1 MSETRPAPRVE
12 AAQHTMKAVQVR
24 AFGGLDAMVYEDVAM
39 PVPDPGQVLVRVA
52 AAGVGPW
59 DAWIREGKSV
69 LPQPLP
75 LVLGSDLSGIV
86 EAVGPDVTGL
96 NLGDVVFG
104 ITNARFTG
112 AYAEH
117 AAADVGM
124 IARKPANFGHLE
136 AASMPV
142 VASTAWQILFDHAK
156 VQAGQRVLV
165 HGGAGS
171 VGAYAVQLA
180 HMAGAR
186 VFATAFAEQADY
198 VRSLGAE
205 DVLDP
210 RAGALARYE
219 GRMDAVID
227 TVGDGAIEHSFTLL
241 QRGGTLVSA
250 VAEPDRDLAFRYGVH
265 AQFILVSVTT
275 AGLTKLAEL
284 VEAGRLRTSVGEV
297 LPLSDARTAHAML
310 AGRPHKRG
318 KIVLEPPR

>member
-1 MSETRPAPRVE
+1 MGEILPAPR
-12 AAQHTMKAVQVR
+12 AAAAGQTMKAVRVH
-24 AFGGLDAMVYEDVAM
+24 AFGGLDAMVYEDVAK
-39 PVPDPGQVLVRVA
+39 PVPGPGQVLVRVA

-75 LVLGSDLSGIV
+75 LILGSDLSGVV
-86 EAVGPDVTGL
+86 EALGPDTAGIDA
-96 NLGDVVFG
+96 GDAVFG
-104 ITNARFTG
+104 VTNARFTG
-112 AYAEH
+112 AYAEC
-117 AAADVGM
+117 AVADAGM
-124 IARKPANFGHLE
+124 IARKPASLGPIE

-142 VASTAWQILFDHAK
+142 VATTAWQMLFDHAK
-156 VQAGQRVLV
+156 VRAGQRVLV
-165 HGGAGS
+165 HGGAGN

-180 HMAGAR
+180 RSAGAR
-186 VFATAFAEQADY
+186 VIATAFAEQADY

-227 TVGDGAIEHSFTLL
+227 TVGGEALDHSFTLL
-241 QRGGTLVSA
+241 RRGGTLVSA
-250 VAEPDRDLAFRYGVH
+250 VAEPDRDMAARHGVH
-265 AQFILVSVTT
+265 ALFILVSVTT
-275 AGLTKLAEL
+275 AGLVKLAEL